1 MMERVNICAP
11 KSSTVAEHVRLLEK
25 RATTGKALPSP
36 THHAHGRK
44 KEARRRKR
52 RGGRTAL
59 NPEVVAVAAEALVEA
74 SELGTVWAQFWPGQ
88 QFGQNWV

>member
-1 MMERVNICAP
+1 M
-11 KSSTVAEHVRLLEK
+11 T
-25 RATTGKALPSP
+25 
-36 THHAHGRK
+36 GRK

-74 SELGTVWAQFWPGQ
+74 SELGTVWAQFWPVQ
-88 QFGQNWV
+88 QFCQNRILPQ

>member
-1 MMERVNICAP
+1 M
-11 KSSTVAEHVRLLEK
+11 T
-25 RATTGKALPSP
+25 
-36 THHAHGRK
+36 GRK

-88 QFGQNWV
+88 QFCQNRI